1 MVVAA
6 AGGGSSS
13 GVAVGMGVSRL
24 TVMRWRDRLV
34 RDGCEGLVD
43 EPRPG
48 RPRVV
53 GDEQVEALIT
63 TTLQAAPP
71 TATR

>member
-13 GVAVGMGVSRL
+13 GVAVGMGISRL

-34 RDGCEGLVD
+34 RDGCGGLVD

-53 GDEQVEALIT
+53 GDELSAVTYFPRFEGLSVT
-63 TTLQAAPP
+63 
-71 TATR
+71 